1 MSAAPAQIRLG
12 LVGYGEVGS
21 CLGAGLRGNGLA
33 SVASYDIAA
42 FDGPYSG
49 LIQSRAAAAGVTLVR
64 SAAELAEVADVILG
78 VTPGSSSLDSA
89 AALAPHLTKRHVFA
103 DVASATPKVKHG
115 VADRLAATGA
125 LLADAS
131 IMGTPRDG
139 VSLPILSSGPAAE
152 AVRDALVPW
161 GMNITSVGPVLG
173 TASGIKILR
182 SVLMKGIEA
191 LVGEMLLGARHY
203 GIDEQVLQSA
213 SKTLSSRPF
222 VETAGNLVATGVI
235 HAKRRS
241 EEVEMSCEALEDAG
255 VDPIMTRATVQRLRL
270 IESLGLKEKLG
281 GKVPA
286 GYAEAMALIEAGLA
300 KR

>member
-1 MSAAPAQIRLG
+1 MSGRQIRLG

-42 FDGPYSG
+42 FDAPYSG
-49 LIQSRAAAAGVTLVR
+49 LIQSRAGAAGVRLVR
-64 SAAELAEVADVILG
+64 SPAELAEAADLILG
-78 VTPGSSSLDSA
+78 VTPGSSSLASA
-89 AALAPHLTKRHVFA
+89 AAFAPHLTARHTFA
-103 DVASATPKVKHG
+103 DVASATPKVKQA
-115 VADRLAATGA
+115 VAAALAATGA
-125 LLADAS
+125 ALADAS

-139 VSLPILSSGPAAE
+139 VGLPILASGPAAE

-161 GMNITSVGPVLG
+161 GMDITAVGPVLG

-191 LVGEMLLGARHY
+191 LTGEMLLGARHY
-203 GIDEQVLQSA
+203 GIDAAVLESA

-222 VETAGNLVATGVI
+222 IETAGNLVATGVI
-235 HAKRRS
+235 HAKRRA
-241 EEVEMSCEALEDAG
+241 EEIEMSCEALEDAG
-255 VDPIMTRATVQRLRL
+255 VEPIMSRATVARLRL

-281 GKVPA
+281 GKAPA
-286 GYAEAMALIEAGLA
+286 GYEVAMKLIADGLA
-300 KR
+300 GR